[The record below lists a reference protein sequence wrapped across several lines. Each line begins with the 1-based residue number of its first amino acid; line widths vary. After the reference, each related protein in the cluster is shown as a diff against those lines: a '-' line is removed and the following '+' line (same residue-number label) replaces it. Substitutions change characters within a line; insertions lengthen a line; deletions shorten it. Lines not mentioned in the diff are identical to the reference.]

1 MDGLALTVERPM
13 LALDKTNHSMMS
25 SARNK
30 IASGDDDVRF
40 RG

>member
-1 MDGLALTVERPM
+1 MDGFALTIERPM

-40 RG
+40 WG